1 MPHRTEHLAD
11 ETRRVNRGFG
21 EDCRNCAQWTASQSF
36 YMKVQHIKPLK
47 GLSTTKEPPEMEWAN
62 SRKLPKDALRTLNFF
77 CRHCGLTPTQLLD
90 LQTTAR
96 RSDDPDAEL
105 AVLDLLKKC
114 IGSIEGRKG
123 TKVNFISTIRSF
135 FDFHHRPLPVDK
147 TWIRTIKSEK
157 TNLRSEGSNPAPALS
172 APLETLPLGL
182 TT

>member
-1 MPHRTEHLAD
+1 
-11 ETRRVNRGFG
+11 
-21 EDCRNCAQWTASQSF
+21 
-36 YMKVQHIKPLK
+36 
-47 GLSTTKEPPEMEWAN
+47 
-62 SRKLPKDALRTLNFF
+62 
-77 CRHCGLTPTQLLD
+77 
-90 LQTTAR
+90 
-96 RSDDPDAEL
+96 
-105 AVLDLLKKC
+105 LDLLKKC